1 MVIIGKVKFQSSF
14 VHEKQSSGD
23 IDNTRGM
30 NQCLLPLRRDAL
42 VLLYQS
48 DDKVDVCL
56 KQHENQSADSF
67 EFHQNQFIQLY
78 C

>member
-14 VHEKQSSGD
+14 VHEKQSSDD
-23 IDNTRGM
+23 IDNRRGM

-42 VLLYQS
+42 VLLYQL
-48 DDKVDVCL
+48 D
-56 KQHENQSADSF
+56 ENQSADSV